1 MKTLLYLHGLS
12 SSGQSNTPN
21 MLRKLLPDWNIV
33 SPDIPIDPEEALCM
47 LRRLCKEIAPDIVV
61 GTSMGGMFAQ
71 QMHGYRKILVNPAFH
86 VSEFM
91 RQNLG
96 VQTFFSP
103 RKDGATEYEITS
115 ELCDAYEAMESQQF
129 DGILPQDKNI
139 TMALFGTEDD
149 LVDGRKEY
157 YQYYSR
163 GTLFEGGHRLTMEVV
178 ENVLLK
184 WINLNGEW
192 AFETH
197 SKLC

>member
-12 SSGQSNTPN
+12 SSGQSNTSN

-61 GTSMGGMFAQ
+61 GTSMGCMFAQ

-115 ELCDAYEAMESQQF
+115 ELCDAYKAMESQQF

>member
-21 MLRKLLPDWNIV
+21 ILRKLLPDWNIV

-115 ELCDAYEAMESQQF
+115 ELCDAYKAMESQQF

-139 TMALFGTEDD
+139 TMVLFGTEDD

-184 WINLNGEW
+184 WIKLNG
-192 AFETH
+192 
-197 SKLC
+197 K

>member
-47 LRRLCKEIAPDIVV
+47 LRRLCKEITPDLVA

-96 VQTFFSP
+96 VHPFFNP
-103 RKDGATEYEITS
+103 RKDGATEYEITL
-115 ELCDAYEAMESQQF
+115 ELCDAYEAMEAKQF
-129 DGILPQDKNI
+129 DGILPQDKSI
-139 TMALFGTEDD
+139 TMALFGTKDD
-149 LVDGRKEY
+149 LVDGREEY
-157 YQYYSR
+157 YRYYSH
-163 GTLFEGGHRLTMEVV
+163 GTMFEGGHRLTIEVV

-184 WINLNGEW
+184 WINFNGEW

>member
-47 LRRLCKEIAPDIVV
+47 LRRLCKEIAPDIVL

-115 ELCDAYEAMESQQF
+115 ELCDAYKAMESQ
-129 DGILPQDKNI
+129 
-139 TMALFGTEDD
+139 
-149 LVDGRKEY
+149 
-157 YQYYSR
+157 
-163 GTLFEGGHRLTMEVV
+163 
-178 ENVLLK
+178 
-184 WINLNGEW
+184 
-192 AFETH
+192 
-197 SKLC
+197 

>member
-96 VQTFFSP
+96 VQPFFNL

-115 ELCDAYEAMESQQF
+115 ELCDAYKAMESQQF
-129 DGILPQDKNI
+129 DAILPQDKNI

-184 WINLNGEW
+184 WI
-192 AFETH
+192 
-197 SKLC
+197 KLIGKWNI

>member
-47 LRRLCKEIAPDIVV
+47 LRRLCKEITPDLVA

-115 ELCDAYEAMESQQF
+115 ELCDAYKAMESRQF

-139 TMALFGTEDD
+139 TMALFGTEAD

-157 YQYYSR
+157 YQYYSH

>member
-12 SSGQSNTPN
+12 SSGKSNTPN

-115 ELCDAYEAMESQQF
+115 ELCDAYKAMESQQF

-149 LVDGRKEY
+149 LVDGSEEY
-157 YQYYSR
+157 DHHYSH
-163 GTLFEGGHRLTMEVV
+163 GTLFEGGHRLTMVVV

-192 AFETH
+192 GI
-197 SKLC
+197 

>member
-47 LRRLCKEIAPDIVV
+47 LRRLCKKIAPDIVV

-103 RKDGATEYEITS
+103 RKDGATEYEITL
-115 ELCDAYEAMESQQF
+115 EICDAYEAMVTKQF
-129 DGILPQDKNI
+129 DGILPQDKSI
-139 TMALFGTEDD
+139 TMALFGTKDD
-149 LVDGRKEY
+149 LVDGREEY
-157 YQYYSR
+157 YRYYSH
-163 GTLFEGGHRLTMEVV
+163 GTMFEGGHRLTMEVV

-192 AFETH
+192 GI
-197 SKLC
+197 

>member
-21 MLRKLLPDWNIV
+21 MLRKLLTDWNIV

-129 DGILPQDKNI
+129 DGILPQDKSI

-157 YQYYSR
+157 YQHYSH
-163 GTLFEGGHRLTMEVV
+163 GTMFEGGHRLTMEVV

-192 AFETH
+192 GI
-197 SKLC
+197 

>member
-103 RKDGATEYEITS
+103 RKDGTTEYEITS
-115 ELCDAYEAMESQQF
+115 ELCDAYKAMESQQF

-149 LVDGRKEY
+149 LVDGREEY
-157 YQYYSR
+157 YQHYS
-163 GTLFEGGHRLTMEVV
+163 HRTM
-178 ENVLLK
+178 
-184 WINLNGEW
+184 
-192 AFETH
+192 F
-197 SKLC
+197 

>member
-47 LRRLCKEIAPDIVV
+47 LRRLCKEIAPDIVL

-115 ELCDAYEAMESQQF
+115 ELCDAYKAMESQQF